1 MVSRAVRRDN
11 PGVPDLPDIP
21 VRVVIGEDN
30 PLLARGLQEVVDEAG
45 DLHVVAVAADR
56 DSTVAAVTRERPHVV
71 VCDLRMPPTGMDEG
85 LQVLNH
91 IEANRLR
98 SGFILF
104 TQYIET
110 AIANDV
116 LAHGDRGRGYM
127 LKDSIAKPEEMQAA
141 IRAVAAG
148 SMVVDPGVVARL
160 MTATGEGDPLDSLS
174 RRQREVLTLIAEGLS
189 NEGIAERLAL
199 TPGAVEK
206 RVTALF
212 RALPIDASPGTNRR
226 VAAALLYLSS
236 RAGAPA

>member
-1 MVSRAVRRDN
+1 MVSHSPGGDN
-11 PGVPDLPDIP
+11 HVVPIVSEIP

-30 PLLARGLQEVVDEAG
+30 PLLSRGLQEVLDEAD
-45 DLHVVAVAADR
+45 DLEVVAVAADR
-56 DSTVAAVTRERPHVV
+56 DSVIAAVSRERPHVV
-71 VCDLRMPPTGMDEG
+71 VCDLRMPPTEVDEG

-91 IEANRLR
+91 IEANRLKA
-98 SGFILF
+98 GFILF

-116 LAHGDRGRGYM
+116 LANGDRGRGYM

-160 MTATGEGDPLDSLS
+160 MNASGEGDPLDSLS

-212 RALPIDASPGTNRR
+212 RALPIDASPNTNRR
-226 VAAALLYLSS
+226 VAAALLYLSTRS
-236 RAGAPA
+236 GAPA